1 MAISRLTFFSSVA
14 QFGYFIFD
22 FPSKRKIPKIKVY
35 LEKWKRMVT
44 STWSTLQCLKQ
55 IKKKLKRYRRITN
68 IVMKKQQIAEI
79 EQRLLLREIL
89 EIKKSAVAKWKK
101 NSGIIMIDFTVF
113 ERKKN
118 WNSTVE

>member
-1 MAISRLTFFSSVA
+1 
-14 QFGYFIFD
+14 
-22 FPSKRKIPKIKVY
+22 
-35 LEKWKRMVT
+35 
-44 STWSTLQCLKQ
+44 
-55 IKKKLKRYRRITN
+55 
-68 IVMKKQQIAEI
+68 MKKQQIAEI

>member
-1 MAISRLTFFSSVA
+1 
-14 QFGYFIFD
+14 
-22 FPSKRKIPKIKVY
+22 
-35 LEKWKRMVT
+35 MVT